1 MDNSFD
7 FNSLVG
13 KTISSVEHIESERL
27 PGIVR
32 LSISFEDGT
41 SLDLSSSGCD
51 EGGWMNV
58 ENFTEF
64 DA

>member
-58 ENFTEF
+58 ENSTDF

>member
-27 PGIVR
+27 PGLVR
-32 LSISFEDGT
+32 LSISFEDGHPWISRPLAAT
-41 SLDLSSSGCD
+41 RADG
-51 EGGWMNV
+51 
-58 ENFTEF
+58 
-64 DA
+64 

>member
-27 PGIVR
+27 PGLVR

-58 ENFTEF
+58 ENSTDF

>member
-58 ENFTEF
+58 ENSTEF